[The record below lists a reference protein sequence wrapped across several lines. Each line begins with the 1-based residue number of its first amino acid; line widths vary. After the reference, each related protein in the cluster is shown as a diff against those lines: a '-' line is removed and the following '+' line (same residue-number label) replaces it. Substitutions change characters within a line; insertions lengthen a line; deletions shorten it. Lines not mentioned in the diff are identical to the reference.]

1 MPVKKVKIQT
11 KPKLKVS
18 KVAVKKAKVSAIK
31 KSELSPRVK
40 GLNADVFDLKG
51 KVVGKIE
58 LPKEVFG
65 AKVNKPL
72 IAQAVRIYL
81 INQRQGTSS
90 TKTRGE
96 VEGSTRKIYRQK
108 GTGRARHGGIR
119 PPLFV
124 GGGIAFGPKPR
135 NHEKAFPTIMKKA
148 ALYSALS
155 SKLEAGEIKVVNG
168 FANIEPKTKIM
179 AVAIKNLAD
188 GAKRVV
194 VITPSNIVSIQRASK
209 NLQMLKTLNQNS
221 MNVYEVLN
229 NSMLIFMKEAI
240 EGIKKGL
247 TE

>member
-1 MPVKKVKIQT
+1 MPVKKVKTQT
-11 KPKLKVS
+11 KTKLKVS
-18 KVAVKKAKVSAIK
+18 KPAVKKAKVSTIK
-31 KSELSPRVK
+31 KSGLSPRVK

-65 AKVNKPL
+65 AKINKPL

-119 PPLFV
+119 APIFV

-135 NHEKAFPTIMKKA
+135 NHEKAFPKKMKRA
-148 ALYSALS
+148 ALYAALS
-155 SKLEAGEIKVVNG
+155 SKLEAGEIKIVNG

-179 AVAIKNLAD
+179 AGAIKDLAP
-188 GAKRVV
+188 GTKRVV
-194 VITPSNIVSIQRASK
+194 VITPSNIVNIQRAAK
-209 NLQMLKTLNQNS
+209 NLQMLKTLNQSS